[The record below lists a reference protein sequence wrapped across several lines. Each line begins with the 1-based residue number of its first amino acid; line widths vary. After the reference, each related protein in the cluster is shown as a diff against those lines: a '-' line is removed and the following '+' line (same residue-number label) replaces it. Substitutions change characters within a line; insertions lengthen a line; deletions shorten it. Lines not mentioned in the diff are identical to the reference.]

1 MDSVDIEKQRKHN
14 WQIIDRCR
22 GALVLA
28 RSQLV
33 VLGGNTRKHPEDEQ
47 DRIQA
52 KVLEHIDAVLQE
64 TE

>member
-1 MDSVDIEKQRKHN
+1 MDSVDLEKQRKRN

-33 VLGGNTRKHPEDEQ
+33 RLGGNARKHSEDEQ

-52 KVLEHIDAVLQE
+52 NVLEHIDAILQE